1 MLLGLPSSQKH
12 WSWTCP
18 ALDAQSINAT
28 SWTLVKLLGPLGFKV
43 PCLEFGGTTFGRR
56 NRIFLQTK
64 PWAAGEVSCIL
75 RRISRLRCSL
85 GNQTWLTLPNVYVAS
100 LWSSSNL
107 VLVQKELTKKCGIGH
122 RGLGCFFCPWTQMG
136 AKFGWLHPG
145 YDVASHTLQPYSQV
159 KNGSLWS

>member
-122 RGLGCFFCPWTQMG
+122 RGLGCFFVRGRKWALNLDDFIRVMM
-136 AKFGWLHPG
+136 
-145 YDVASHTLQPYSQV
+145 SHRILCSRTL
-159 KNGSLWS
+159 K